1 MTTRLQTVE
10 KSYQKNAWILIAGV
24 GVLGTIFGLMLIL
37 GVVYDPTYFSNQLGQ
52 QVNHFS
58 STDPKA
64 WSAIQ
69 NWERDEGTEL
79 FGFSLFAAA
88 IASTA
93 YRRGEK
99 WAWYVFWYLPIYAL
113 YGTIATDLVGSSYL
127 TYLLAAILL
136 ATLAGLILP
145 YRRFFPQL

>member
-1 MTTRLQTVE
+1 M
-10 KSYQKNAWILIAGV
+10 LIAGV
-24 GVLGTIFGLMLIL
+24 GVLGIIFGAMLML

-52 QVNHFS
+52 PVNHFS
-58 STDPKA
+58 STDPKV

-69 NWERDEGTEL
+69 SWERDEGTEL

-88 IASTA
+88 IATTA

-99 WAWYVFWYLPIYAL
+99 WAWYTFWYLPLYAL
-113 YGTIATDLVGSSYL
+113 YGTITTSLIGSSYL
-127 TYLLAAILL
+127 TYLLAGILV

-145 YRRFFPQL
+145 YRRFFPQQ